1 MTEGAAARPHGV
13 PEVFDVRTV
22 VYLRSGT
29 NPPELDEEASLA
41 LHRAHLAYLHS
52 MWEQGLVAV
61 NGPLLD
67 KSDDTIRG
75 MSVWTVPPEEARR
88 WAEQDPAVVAGRFR
102 VDTARWAVSAGRVA
116 FPERDAPVGDQVRFE
131 DL

>member
-1 MTEGAAARPHGV
+1 MTEPVRPHGV
-13 PEVFDVRTV
+13 PEEFDVRTV
-22 VYLRSGT
+22 VYLRSGES
-29 NPPELDEEASLA
+29 PPDLDEEASTA
-41 LHRAHLAYLHS
+41 LHHAHLAYLHAL
-52 MWEQGLVAV
+52 WERGLVAA

-75 MSVWTVPPEEARR
+75 MSLWTVSPEEARR
-88 WAEQDPAVVAGRFR
+88 HAEQDPAVLAGRFR

-116 FPERDAPVGDQVRFE
+116 FPEQDGPVGERVAFE